1 LGFAVLS
8 FFYFTTL
15 GAIYF
20 YTLIAVCGFAIWRG
34 GRDASLYSYCVLGVF
49 LADRTLL
56 ATMTDES
63 AMIFL
68 GGVAEFIAFIFVI
81 FLGTAI
87 VATRVVA
94 FLFAMKMIMYVCL
107 LSGLISFGTM
117 AAWTELAGYLQ
128 LLIILGS
135 ASNGYR
141 DRLAKYHPSKRG
153 AVGSVFSFKNR
164 RQDQGRS

>member
-1 LGFAVLS
+1 MS

-20 YTLIAVCGFAIWRG
+20 YLLLAICVFAIWRG
-34 GRDASLYSYCVLGVF
+34 NRDAVLYSYCVMGVF
-49 LADRTLL
+49 LCDRTLL
-56 ATMTDES
+56 ATMTDEG

-94 FLFAMKMIMYVCL
+94 FLFAMKMIFYVCL
-107 LSGLISFGTM
+107 LSGLITFGTM

-128 LLIILGS
+128 LLIIFGS
-135 ASNGYR
+135 SINADHG
-141 DRLAKYHPSKRG
+141 KRSRHSRNIHSG
-153 AVGSVFSFKNR
+153 IGRVLHMGKSW
-164 RQDQGRS
+164 RQGE